1 MKCLQCF
8 IYKILQLSLHK
19 SNCNSLF
26 KHSNGPIVLLFFC
39 RYALYD
45 FKFFSHTPYI
55 TYDIMKMAPKVD
67 EPKMDDCTIVE
78 YVSFG
83 RSPFSNRTVQFR
95 IWSASVEP
103 DCPIRIWTSTF
114 KSDRSVSYL
123 IVQIRIGLSSYERDR
138 LLSNLTVQF
147 RTWSILVE
155 TYRPL
160 SNLPVHFRNWSSTI
174 DVSLAI
180 VCCSVWPS

>member
-1 MKCLQCF
+1 MQFVIQAFKR
-8 IYKILQLSLHK
+8 
-19 SNCNSLF
+19 SNCSSVFLQIRF
-26 KHSNGPIVLLFFC
+26 IWFS
-39 RYALYD
+39 
-45 FKFFSHTPYI
+45 KFFTYLISHVISWKWHRKWTSRRLNWWSHDSGVWHI
-55 TYDIMKMAPKVD
+55 L
-67 EPKMDDCTIVE
+67 

-83 RSPFSNRTVQFR
+83 RSPLSNRTVQFR